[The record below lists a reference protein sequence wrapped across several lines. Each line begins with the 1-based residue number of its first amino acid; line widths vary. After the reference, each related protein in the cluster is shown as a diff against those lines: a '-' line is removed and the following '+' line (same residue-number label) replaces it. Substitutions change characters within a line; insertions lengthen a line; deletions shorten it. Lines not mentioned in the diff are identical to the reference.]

1 MYARKNNRAHA
12 HHKCHYEIASHSF
25 TYHKY
30 NDEQLIADL
39 LTENQGN
46 LGMIVRISRSK
57 RTAVRHTLFQPLAIL
72 DLEWEHRPKANL
84 QRPKAV
90 QVAWPLCSLPT
101 DPYKLSIAMFVAEVL
116 HHAIKQEPD
125 SHTIFNYV
133 LRSVQWLDVCQSGFA
148 NFHLVFL
155 LRLTHFLGFMPN
167 VEDARE
173 GDYFDL
179 RASCFTA
186 QQPSHADFLAPRDA
200 ALVPKLM
207 RMRYDTMRFSI
218 SMVPNARACSSMSTF
233 TTGCTCQTFPN
244 SSRWLCSRTCLHTEA
259 PRSMGYSK
267 SATNTIPL
275 WGILSSLNAL
285 QGNASTKYYHQTL
298 TSNATSKRHLK
309 TPPSKRYL

>member
-1 MYARKNNRAHA
+1 MCMHAKITVRTHTANVIMKSRAIVLH
-12 HHKCHYEIASHSF
+12 I
-25 TYHKY
+25 TKY

-207 RMRYDTMRFSI
+207 RMRYDTMRFFHFNGAERSRLLEYVNLYYRLH
-218 SMVPNARACSSMSTF
+218 VPN
-233 TTGCTCQTFPN
+233 FPE
-244 SSRWLCSRTCLHTEA
+244 L
-259 PRSMGYSK
+259 K
-267 SATNTIPL
+267 SLAV
-275 WGILSSLNAL
+275 
-285 QGNASTKYYHQTL
+285 
-298 TSNATSKRHLK
+298 LK
-309 TPPSKRYL
+309 DLFAH